1 MMELLTSLEGKE
13 PPAQVTEP
21 FTIPTD
27 GDEPEQNWWPQ
38 WTRDHFPSYE
48 VFWVERIVPLTYR
61 VKNRGNVR
69 FQTTAELAAAGY
81 TDEDVTVA
89 QLHYTLLMHL
99 GRVFELLDDARAF
112 TSPVPV
118 ANAFGRYQFSE
129 TFTRLSGASD
139 VTDEILARRADPGK
153 YAAWDERQGQRAR
166 TAWRAVYP
174 DPLQLVRSYRNRL
187 VHGRVVPEVYVD
199 ATNAQ
204 GHAVGQILLY
214 PQLNEVDKYLDWRI
228 AFEEAGGATPSPN
241 FAEAAQI
248 GREAWELVVG
258 YVESAWKRHLL
269 ESL

>member
-1 MMELLTSLEGKE
+1 ML
-13 PPAQVTEP
+13 QR

-27 GDEPEQNWWPQ
+27 GDEPEKNWWSQ
-38 WTRDHFPSYE
+38 WTGDHFPSYE
-48 VFWVERIVPLTYR
+48 AFWVERIVPLTYR
-61 VKNRGNVR
+61 VKQRVDIR
-69 FQTTAELAAAGY
+69 FQRAAELAAAGY

-89 QLHYTLLMHL
+89 QLHYTLLTHL

-118 ANAFGRYQFSE
+118 ANAFGRYQFFE

-139 VTDEILARRADPGK
+139 VADEILARRADPGK

-166 TAWRAVYP
+166 IAWRAVYP
-174 DPLQLVRSYRNRL
+174 DPLKPVRSYRNRL

-199 ATNAQ
+199 TTNAQ
-204 GHAVGQILLY
+204 GHPVGQILLY
-214 PQLNEVDKYLDWRI
+214 PRLNEVDKYLDWRI